1 MLMEKKFLTQMMI
14 HEQGEVCLK
23 SSLNQVIKD
32 GLNILFLKNYNFF
45 YHDNYVMMMMM
56 MPMMIEMMMIIIMI
70 MTIEMEIKMKQK
82 KRMEVKRMEEEMK
95 RKKEQ
100 GNTDR

>member
-1 MLMEKKFLTQMMI
+1 
-14 HEQGEVCLK
+14 
-23 SSLNQVIKD
+23 
-32 GLNILFLKNYNFF
+32 
-45 YHDNYVMMMMM
+45 
-56 MPMMIEMMMIIIMI
+56 
-70 MTIEMEIKMKQK
+70 MEIKMKQK